1 MERKTVILEV
11 ISPEKIANFYKW
23 NAKYFYFYD
32 NNVNVLEYITRYNLD
47 TDSDKIFDS
56 NSIISVS
63 EIVLVSQNIALLSN
77 EIYHR
82 FGATVLPMQPKLY
95 KFIVLGTET
104 GLFILSEEGRD
115 WYPTTLKAKR
125 SWKKVTFRN
134 KGKIK
139 VF

>member
-1 MERKTVILEV
+1 
-11 ISPEKIANFYKW
+11 
-23 NAKYFYFYD
+23 
-32 NNVNVLEYITRYNLD
+32 
-47 TDSDKIFDS
+47 
-56 NSIISVS
+56 
-63 EIVLVSQNIALLSN
+63 
-77 EIYHR
+77 
-82 FGATVLPMQPKLY
+82 MQPKLY